1 MKTKTALGIG
11 FLSIAIAV
19 TGTSV
24 ASAAVTITK
33 VYDGDTITLSTGER
47 VRFLQIDTPELS
59 PAECYG
65 QEARSVLV
73 NLLNTPGQLSL
84 RNDPKLDQVDR
95 YGRLLRY
102 IFIGNT
108 NINLKMV
115 ELGAAA
121 PYFYKGDKG
130 KYATQILQAAKNAKA
145 KSLGLWKS
153 CPGTQLTPNNAVTA
167 VGVASTASAQTTPVG
182 TNAIKC
188 DPNYAGC
195 IPVYPPDLDCTDI
208 KRLGLA
214 PVKVIGK
221 DVHKLDRDGNGVG
234 CDS

>member
-1 MKTKTALGIG
+1 MNKKLLLTTAFLGIG
-11 FLSIAIAV
+11 VSIAGSY
-19 TGTSV
+19 T
-24 ASAAVTITK
+24 ASAATTITK
-33 VYDGDTITLSTGER
+33 VYDGDTITLSTGEK

-65 QEARSVLV
+65 EEARSALV
-73 NLLNTPGQLSL
+73 SLLNSPGQLSL
-84 RNDPKLDQVDR
+84 KTDPKLDKVDR

-102 IFIGNT
+102 VFIGKT
-108 NINLKMV
+108 NINLKLV
-115 ELGAAA
+115 EIGAAA

-130 KYATQILQAAKNAKA
+130 QYSAQILKAAQTAKS

-153 CPGTQLTPNNAVTA
+153 CPGTQLTPNDAVTTIST
-167 VGVASTASAQTTPVG
+167 VATASASANTSGV
-182 TNAIKC
+182 KC

-195 IPVYPPDLDCTDI
+195 IPVFPPDVDCTDI

-221 DVHKLDRDGNGVG
+221 DVHKLDRDGDGIG
-234 CDS
+234 CDK